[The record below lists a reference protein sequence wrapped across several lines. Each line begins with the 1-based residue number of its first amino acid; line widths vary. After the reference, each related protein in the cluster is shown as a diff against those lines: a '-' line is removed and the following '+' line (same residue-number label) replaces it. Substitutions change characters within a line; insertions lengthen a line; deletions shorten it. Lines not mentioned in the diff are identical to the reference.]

1 MISWSELASIGVR
14 RSSTK
19 GLGPVRSQ
27 RVACATRERATL
39 GVSAR
44 GPFGIRI
51 GAGPCRPSRSVTRRE
66 KPGQTRSPCTLC
78 TVPDGRPAGPGD
90 AAPIL
95 PPCDPTTHA
104 RVSPRDRRDTRPHA
118 HHLLRHPDVRRPAV
132 PGPAA
137 VDGAHAG
144 ARPVRPRRQAD
155 APLRR
160 LQARRHRGLHA
171 RRPTGSRTTAR
182 RSSSGSSASAAT
194 RSTSTTATS
203 TSTAPRSTS
212 RTTSTRSPA
221 SRAPADHRPGRRAP
235 LGRRRRRPVPD
246 GRPPRQLG
254 GFADLRHRAGRRRSS
269 GAPGS
274 ATGRSTCSGSCRR
287 RPTRNCLRRQ

>member
-1 MISWSELASIGVR
+1 M
-14 RSSTK
+14 

-44 GPFGIRI
+44 GPFGIRF

-78 TVPDGRPAGPGD
+78 TSRTAARRLEGD

-104 RVSPRDRRDTRPHA
+104 RVSPRDRGDTRPHA

-132 PGPAA
+132 QGPAA

-144 ARPVRPRRQAD
+144 AGAVRPRRQAD
-155 APLRR
+155 APLRH
-160 LQARRHRGLHA
+160 LQARRHRGVHA
-171 RRPTGSRTTAR
+171 AAPTGSRTTAR

-203 TSTAPRSTS
+203 SSTAPRSTS
-212 RTTSTRSPA
+212 RTTCTREPGESTPQPTTVQGDEHRWVVA
-221 SRAPADHRPGRRAP
+221 AGDLFLMGDHRANSEDSRTFGTVPETQVIGRAWLRYWPFDVFGVLA
-235 LGRRRRRPVPD
+235 D
-246 GRPPRQLG
+246 
-254 GFADLRHRAGRRRSS
+254 ADLPGAGLT
-269 GAPGS
+269 AP
-274 ATGRSTCSGSCRR
+274 
-287 RPTRNCLRRQ
+287 